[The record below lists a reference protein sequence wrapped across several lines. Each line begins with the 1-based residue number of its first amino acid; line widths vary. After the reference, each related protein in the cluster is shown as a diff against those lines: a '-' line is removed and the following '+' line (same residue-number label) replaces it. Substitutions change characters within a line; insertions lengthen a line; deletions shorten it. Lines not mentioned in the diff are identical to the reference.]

1 MSSLGGIKKGISK
14 NQNGLTN
21 AAERL
26 SALQRLDAL
35 EASFNKLIRV
45 LGNDQTTTA
54 QKLDSLALGVNA
66 IAELV
71 GRKAVEDK
79 ASEMHVAELEAKVAN
94 VDEAIKASLTA
105 GAIVPTDTVAGEHL
119 FVVTQQKNDKG
130 ETLHPSKIQLE
141 LEGYTPEIQ
150 ALLAD
155 KKVGQVIT
163 LPTGGS
169 LTVLEIYL
177 STGKKETDVANE
189 NNLADSALE
198 EPAIEET
205 N

>member
-54 QKLDSLALGVNA
+54 QKLDSLARGVNA

>member
-54 QKLDSLALGVNA
+54 QKLDSLARGVNA

-105 GAIVPTDTVAGEHL
+105 GAIVPTDTVAGEHV